1 VPDRASRLHAV
12 VCASAWEFGWLGPLH
27 LRIEW
32 LHGLADVS
40 SMEGCVPASEGD
52 DGTVHVGRRS
62 QSGFLSCLV
71 HPTGSRTVTIIKKI
85 RSPFTLSM
93 P

>member
-1 VPDRASRLHAV
+1 MGRCMSGVAPRV
-12 VCASAWEFGWLGPLH
+12 VSFRG
-27 LRIEW
+27 
-32 LHGLADVS
+32 
-40 SMEGCVPASEGD
+40 
-52 DGTVHVGRRS
+52 
-62 QSGFLSCLV
+62 LV